1 MNSILIHNIE
11 MSQIRLKHLF
21 GFNTKLPHFII
32 IGVILI
38 SLIHT
43 SYAQTQ
49 SELGNQV
56 TLSDDLN
63 NDPVAQDILKKIEQT
78 KKMIEELKQ
87 KEFQN
92 NQAQENLKSM
102 RDMSDEYL
110 NQDLDEWDKLW
121 EKNSPK
127 NSFESFVS
135 KKPSYV
141 QGVFWDQFDFKE
153 QKVNAGRDAMNNV
166 LASGGTMQ
174 EARDAFNKAAS
185 TKRIELIEMNAQFN
199 VKHNLADYEE
209 QQLFN
214 STGQIHISPATQM
227 KLANL
232 YTDYK
237 LQPSYIL
244 ANSEDKNI
252 SKLNS
257 EVNSNTI
264 CEDGYVLVS
273 RVTTGSHA
281 CIDES
286 TAKKWINNGIKEIT
300 FAGKISEN
308 ISPISDVKT
317 NPGTKCDEGYRTI
330 FHIAESEYQCV
341 LESVAKK
348 MMENNT
354 AEVHTLTEYILNKDI
369 QKMNNDVIFEI
380 NQEILN
386 IQEEYDIKM
395 KALASEYDDRL
406 EDQDSISKQKKQ
418 EIIKEYQTSTNIT
431 KEDVTKR
438 ILNERKTN
446 DSNKEKILEEKS
458 DAISKLELE
467 LKNKILEMVKGHE
480 HNPQI
485 KVDWSYLL

>member
-1 MNSILIHNIE
+1 
-11 MSQIRLKHLF
+11 
-21 GFNTKLPHFII
+21 
-32 IGVILI
+32 
-38 SLIHT
+38 
-43 SYAQTQ
+43 
-49 SELGNQV
+49 
-56 TLSDDLN
+56 
-63 NDPVAQDILKKIEQT
+63 
-78 KKMIEELKQ
+78 
-87 KEFQN
+87 
-92 NQAQENLKSM
+92 
-102 RDMSDEYL
+102 
-110 NQDLDEWDKLW
+110 
-121 EKNSPK
+121 
-127 NSFESFVS
+127 
-135 KKPSYV
+135 
-141 QGVFWDQFDFKE
+141 
-153 QKVNAGRDAMNNV
+153 
-166 LASGGTMQ
+166 
-174 EARDAFNKAAS
+174 
-185 TKRIELIEMNAQFN
+185 
-199 VKHNLADYEE
+199 
-209 QQLFN
+209 
-214 STGQIHISPATQM
+214 M

-341 LESVAKK
+341 LEPIAKK

-406 EDQDSISKQKKQ
+406 EDQDSITKQKKQ